1 MTTHPQ
7 PNARNRSDPLIEASQ
22 VGYAIDV
29 RVFLAIITTTMA
41 VAFGAGVM
49 MGPSDPA
56 LVIPVLNLMGMPIP
70 PGLEQYRRLDGMN
83 FDDSISVSSAAGKFG
98 ADYRAPTITTHSGSK
113 KAKIQQGVISA
124 DGNIVIHDDDEDDED
139 DNVRITQPRREATNH
154 IATLGQKIRETHVN
168 IDTPVLEGTA
178 DDLPF
183 ERDIYISNASG
194 DEDIDAMK
202 NTNLRDQTMP
212 SGQHL
217 LVDIKNVDAAF
228 LNSESRLAEAMVK
241 SVEAAG
247 LTMLS
252 YHCHSLH
259 PAGVSCV
266 GVLLESHI
274 SFHTWPDEGV
284 ITLDMFTT
292 SSKPLLP
299 ALPEIERLFGV
310 PRVNAETGEE
320 EEPVSVW
327 SHELRGFRT
336 DEERRANVYDDNSDL
351 SNWITSPLEVTK
363 KQIVTVKTEIQQ
375 IDIWDASEREDL
387 PSYED
392 GVRLGFGPDDPR
404 WMQHEYASPTRL
416 LFLDGA
422 LLAIADSDAE
432 FHESLVHPGMFAHPS
447 PKNVAILGGGDG
459 ATLREVLRHR
469 SVEKVTMIEKD
480 AKLVELAR
488 VHLPKMCNCSEI
500 VGSTEVCF
508 DDARVELVYQ
518 QPKDYFALNNLTD
531 IDFLVL
537 DGTVPETD
545 REVPEHW
552 FNDKKF
558 VDAMIDSLSE
568 NGVLATQVGTA
579 PTILD
584 PRADL
589 SVFRHRERF
598 INSLEA
604 NPKIKSIFIYEEAHC
619 GFYEPKAFLVACR
632 DVTCR
637 RHWYAETDEIDYAIY
652 DRIGGLKDGKP
663 SLVHYDGATQR
674 SFQAPPRAWETVY
687 CRREPEPFEC
697 AYRGLDKN
705 AELFEFDP
713 ENEEESSFE
722 IRMSKNKE
730 TGEEEVGVYAKVD
743 MPEGSYLMPTHLA
756 ASFEVSDD
764 SMENVHANTQIEG
777 VDKATVI
784 EDFIDFIDTHGH
796 PSIQEGSG
804 KNYVEVGGSFMMRIS
819 EDPEEA
825 NVRRWIPSHPNGGRP
840 KFSPVYDRH
849 RHSFDVFLVA
859 SRDIKAG
866 EEVVKPVGLWDI

>member
-1 MTTHPQ
+1 
-7 PNARNRSDPLIEASQ
+7 
-22 VGYAIDV
+22 
-29 RVFLAIITTTMA
+29 
-41 VAFGAGVM
+41 
-49 MGPSDPA
+49 
-56 LVIPVLNLMGMPIP
+56 
-70 PGLEQYRRLDGMN
+70 
-83 FDDSISVSSAAGKFG
+83 
-98 ADYRAPTITTHSGSK
+98 
-113 KAKIQQGVISA
+113 
-124 DGNIVIHDDDEDDED
+124 
-139 DNVRITQPRREATNH
+139 
-154 IATLGQKIRETHVN
+154 
-168 IDTPVLEGTA
+168 
-178 DDLPF
+178 
-183 ERDIYISNASG
+183 
-194 DEDIDAMK
+194 
-202 NTNLRDQTMP
+202 
-212 SGQHL
+212 
-217 LVDIKNVDAAF
+217 
-228 LNSESRLAEAMVK
+228 
-241 SVEAAG
+241 
-247 LTMLS
+247 
-252 YHCHSLH
+252 
-259 PAGVSCV
+259 
-266 GVLLESHI
+266 
-274 SFHTWPDEGV
+274 
-284 ITLDMFTT
+284 
-292 SSKPLLP
+292 
-299 ALPEIERLFGV
+299 
-310 PRVNAETGEE
+310 
-320 EEPVSVW
+320 
-327 SHELRGFRT
+327 
-336 DEERRANVYDDNSDL
+336 
-351 SNWITSPLEVTK
+351 
-363 KQIVTVKTEIQQ
+363 
-375 IDIWDASEREDL
+375 
-387 PSYED
+387 
-392 GVRLGFGPDDPR
+392 
-404 WMQHEYASPTRL
+404 
-416 LFLDGA
+416 
-422 LLAIADSDAE
+422 
-432 FHESLVHPGMFAHPS
+432 
-447 PKNVAILGGGDG
+447 
-459 ATLREVLRHR
+459 
-469 SVEKVTMIEKD
+469 MIEKD

-488 VHLPKMCNCSEI
+488 VHLPKMCNCSDI
-500 VGSTEVCF
+500 VGSADVCF
-508 DDARVELVYQ
+508 DDPRVEVAYQ
-518 QPKDYFALNNLTD
+518 QPKDYFELNNLTD

-552 FNDKKF
+552 FNDRKF

-589 SVFRHRERF
+589 GVFRHRERF

-722 IRMSKNKE
+722 VRVSKNKE
-730 TGEEEVGVYAKVD
+730 TGEDEVGVYAKVD

-764 SMENVHANTQIEG
+764 SMENVYANTQIEG

-819 EDPEEA
+819 EDPAEA
-825 NVRRWIPSHPNGGRP
+825 NVRRWIPSHPDGGRP

>member
-1 MTTHPQ
+1 
-7 PNARNRSDPLIEASQ
+7 
-22 VGYAIDV
+22 
-29 RVFLAIITTTMA
+29 
-41 VAFGAGVM
+41 M

-56 LVIPVLNLMGMPIP
+56 LVIPVLNLMGIPVP
-70 PGLEQYRRLDGMN
+70 PGMEEYRRLDGVN
-83 FDDSISVSSAAGKFG
+83 FDDRSFVSSAAGKFG
-98 ADYRAPTITTHSGSK
+98 ENYVGSAPTIATHSGSK
-113 KAKIQQGVISA
+113 KAKIQQGVISV
-124 DGNIVIHDDDEDDED
+124 DGNIVIHDDDEDDDED
-139 DNVRITQPRREATNH
+139 ENVRITQPRREATNH

-183 ERDIYISNASG
+183 ERDIYFSNASG

-351 SNWITSPLEVTK
+351 SNWVTSPLEVTK

-375 IDIWDASEREDL
+375 IDIWDTSEREDL

-422 LLAIADSDAE
+422 LL
-432 FHESLVHPGMFAHPS
+432 
-447 PKNVAILGGGDG
+447 
-459 ATLREVLRHR
+459 
-469 SVEKVTMIEKD
+469 
-480 AKLVELAR
+480 
-488 VHLPKMCNCSEI
+488 
-500 VGSTEVCF
+500 
-508 DDARVELVYQ
+508 
-518 QPKDYFALNNLTD
+518 
-531 IDFLVL
+531 
-537 DGTVPETD
+537 
-545 REVPEHW
+545 
-552 FNDKKF
+552 
-558 VDAMIDSLSE
+558 
-568 NGVLATQVGTA
+568 
-579 PTILD
+579 
-584 PRADL
+584 
-589 SVFRHRERF
+589 
-598 INSLEA
+598 
-604 NPKIKSIFIYEEAHC
+604 
-619 GFYEPKAFLVACR
+619 
-632 DVTCR
+632 
-637 RHWYAETDEIDYAIY
+637 
-652 DRIGGLKDGKP
+652 
-663 SLVHYDGATQR
+663 
-674 SFQAPPRAWETVY
+674 
-687 CRREPEPFEC
+687 
-697 AYRGLDKN
+697 
-705 AELFEFDP
+705 
-713 ENEEESSFE
+713 
-722 IRMSKNKE
+722 
-730 TGEEEVGVYAKVD
+730 
-743 MPEGSYLMPTHLA
+743 
-756 ASFEVSDD
+756 
-764 SMENVHANTQIEG
+764 
-777 VDKATVI
+777 
-784 EDFIDFIDTHGH
+784 
-796 PSIQEGSG
+796 
-804 KNYVEVGGSFMMRIS
+804 
-819 EDPEEA
+819 
-825 NVRRWIPSHPNGGRP
+825 VR
-840 KFSPVYDRH
+840 Y
-849 RHSFDVFLVA
+849 
-859 SRDIKAG
+859 
-866 EEVVKPVGLWDI
+866 